1 MAAESAPQR
10 DKRVKRRW
18 RELLYRLRFEGET
31 PARQAGAVA
40 LGLFIGCSPLYGLHL
55 PLCILFA
62 RLCGVNRVKTYIAAH
77 ISTPVLMPFLLF
89 AELQVGR
96 LVRGKPPLSLRPSQI
111 RSRWH
116 WGATNPHLD
125 FWHTWWHWRSW
136 LDLAV
141 GSLVLGVVLAA
152 VLGLVTYV
160 LLRRSRRAPAVESLI
175 EETSHRYLDAGMIHC
190 EMVRGKLRHDPVYFA
205 LLRQG
210 DLPCSG
216 RLLDLGCGRG
226 IALALLAAA
235 RDQAARG
242 AYPED
247 WPPPPALQLAG
258 VERAAHRA
266 AVAKAGLQGRAA
278 VETADLLVADL
289 PRADAILL
297 IDVLHYMPRRQQE
310 QLLAKVAASLPA
322 GGVLLLREADAAA
335 GWRFLAICASER
347 LMSLLRGDWRQ
358 WRKGFHYRR
367 QAGWISLLAD
377 LGFSARVDPMGMGTP
392 YANVL
397 IHAVRRS
404 GAES

>member
-1 MAAESAPQR
+1 LAVESAPQR
-10 DKRVKRRW
+10 DKKAKRRF
-18 RELLYRLRFEGET
+18 REVLYRLRFEGDT
-31 PARQAGAVA
+31 PARQAWAVA
-40 LGLFIGCSPLYGLHL
+40 LGIFIGCSPLYGLHL

-77 ISTPVLMPFLLF
+77 ISTPLLMPFLLF

-96 LVRGKPPLSLRPSQI
+96 LVRGRPPLSLRPSQI

-116 WGATNPHLD
+116 WDATNPHLD

-152 VLGLVTYV
+152 LLGLVTFV
-160 LLRRSRRAPAVESLI
+160 LLRRGRRAPAVEALI
-175 EETSHRYLDAGMIHC
+175 EETSHRYLDAGLIQC
-190 EMVRGKLRHDPVYFA
+190 EVVRGKLRHDPVYFA

-210 DLPCSG
+210 ELPRSG

-242 AYPED
+242 CYPGD
-247 WPPPPALQLAG
+247 WPPPPALQLTG
-258 VERAAHRA
+258 VERSARPA
-266 AVAKAGLQGRAA
+266 AVAKAGLGGRAA
-278 VETADLLVADL
+278 VETADLIAADL
-289 PRADAILL
+289 PAADAVLM
-297 IDVLHYMPRRQQE
+297 IDILHYLPRRQQE
-310 QLLAKVAASLPA
+310 RLLARVAAALPS
-322 GGVLLLREADAAA
+322 GGVLLLREADADA
-335 GWRFLAICASER
+335 GWRFLAIRLSER
-347 LMSLLRGDWRQ
+347 LMALLRGDWRQ

-367 QAGWISLLAD
+367 QEEWIALLAE
-377 LGFSARVDPMGMGTP
+377 LGLSARVGPMGMGTP

-397 IHAVRRS
+397 IYAARAS
-404 GAES
+404 AAPP